1 MPPEMLQTLLML
13 VLIFVVFYFLLI
25 RPAQKKQKDQQQ
37 MVSALAA
44 GSRVMTTSGVFGTI
58 VHLGERQAVLE
69 IAPGIEM
76 TVLKQAIMRSVSPA
90 EEEFEYEDDASAAET
105 DPADEGAQPS
115 VDVPPAPDA
124 SPDTPFQR
132 PDDAR

>member
-13 VLIFVVFYFLLI
+13 ALMVAVFYFLLI

-37 MVSALAA
+37 MVSALEP
-44 GSRVMTTSGVFGTI
+44 GSRVMTTSGMYGTI

-69 IAPGIEM
+69 IAPGVEM

-90 EEEFEYEDDASAAET
+90 EEEFEYEDADAPLADPALSGPLTDAEGGVDT
-105 DPADEGAQPS
+105 DPE
-115 VDVPPAPDA
+115 
-124 SPDTPFQR
+124 TPFQR